1 MDNNP
6 NINECIPYNCLSN
19 PEVEV
24 LGGERIETGYT
35 PIDISLS
42 LTQFL
47 LSEFVPGAGFVLGLV
62 DIIWGIF
69 GPSQWDAFLVQIEQ
83 LINQR
88 IEEFARN
95 QAISR
100 LEGLSNLYQIYA
112 ESFRE
117 WEADPTNPALRE
129 EMRIQFNDM
138 NSALTTAIPL
148 FAVQNYQVP
157 LLSVYVQ
164 AANLHLSVL
173 RDVSVFGQ
181 RWGFD
186 AATINS
192 RYNDLTRLIGNYTD
206 HAVRWYNTGLE
217 RVWGPDSRDWIRY
230 NQFRRELTLTVLDI
244 VSLFPNYDSRTYPI
258 RTVSQLT
265 REIYTNPVLENFDG
279 SFRGSAQG
287 IEGSIRSPHL
297 MDILNSITIYTD
309 AHRGEYYWSGHQIMA
324 SPVGFSGP
332 EFTFPLY
339 GTMGNAAPQQRIV
352 AQLGQGVYRT
362 LSSTLY
368 RRPFNIGINNQQ
380 LSVLDGTEF
389 AYGTSSN
396 LPSAVYRKSGTVDSL
411 DEIPPQ
417 NNNVPPRQGF
427 SHRLSHVSMF
437 RSGFSN
443 SSVSIIRAPMFSW
456 IHRSAEFN
464 NIIPSSQITQIPLT
478 KSTNLGSGTSVVKG
492 PGFTGGDILR
502 RTSPGQIST
511 LRVNI
516 TAPLSQRYRVRI
528 RYASTTNLQFHT
540 SIDGRPINQGNFS
553 ATMSSGSNLQSG
565 SFRTVGFTTPF
576 NFSNGSSVFTLSAHV
591 FNSGNEVYIDRIEF
605 VPAEVTFEAEYDLER
620 AQKAVNELFT
630 SSNQIGLKTD
640 VTDYHIDQVRGPGA
654 MTVMAFQG
662 PGATNFSLLKQAGD
676 VEENPGPAMA
686 SVLNSGRTTI
696 CDAYNVAA
704 HDPFSFQH
712 KSLDTVQKE
721 WTEWKKNNHSLYLD
735 PIVGTVA
742 SFLLKKVG
750 SLVGK
755 RILSELRNLIF
766 PSGSTNLMQ
775 DILRETEKFL
785 NQRLNTDTL
794 ARVNAELTGLQANV
808 EEFNRQV
815 DNFLNPNRNAVP
827 LSITSSVNTMQQLF
841 LNRLPQF
848 QMQGYQLL
856 LLPLFAQAAN
866 LHLSFI
872 RDVILN
878 ADEWGISAA
887 TLRTY
892 RDYLKNYTRDYSNYC
907 INTYQSAFKGLNT
920 RLHDMLEFRT
930 YMFLNVFEYVSIWS
944 LFKYQSLLVSSGA
957 NLYASGSGPQ
967 QTQSFTSQ
975 DWPFLY
981 SLFQVNSNYVL
992 NGFSGARLSNTFPN
1006 IVGLPG
1012 STTTHA
1018 LLAARVNYSGGI
1030 SSGDI
1035 GASPFNQN
1043 FNCSTFLPPLL
1054 TPFVRSWLDSGSD
1067 REGVATVT
1075 NWQTE
1080 SFETTLGLR
1089 SGAFTARGNSNYFP
1103 DYFIRNISGV
1113 PLVVR
1118 NEDLR
1123 RPLHYN
1129 EIRNIASPSGTPG
1142 GARAYMVSV
1151 HNRKNN
1157 IHAVHENGSMIHL
1170 APNDY
1175 TGFTISPIHATQ
1187 VNNQTR
1193 TFISEKFGNQGDSL
1207 RFEQNNTTARYTLRG
1222 NGNSYNLY
1230 LRVSSIGNSTIRV
1243 TINGRVY
1250 TATNVNTTT
1259 NNDGVNDNGARFS
1272 DINIG
1277 NVVASSNSD
1286 VPLDINVTLNSGTQF
1301 DLMNIMLVPTNISP
1315 LY

>member
-206 HAVRWYNTGLE
+206 HRVRWYNTGLE

-380 LSVLDGTEF
+380 LSGPDGGRICLWNLLKFGQPPYTEK
-389 AYGTSSN
+389 AE
-396 LPSAVYRKSGTVDSL
+396 PVDSP

-427 SHRLSHVSMF
+427 SHRCLAYVSMF
-437 RSGFSN
+437 YSGFSN
-443 SSVSIIRAPMFSW
+443 SSVSVIRAPNDSSW
-456 IHRSAEFN
+456 TYCSAEFGDV
-464 NIIPSSQITQIPLT
+464 IPSSQITQIPLT
-478 KSTNLGSGTSVVKG
+478 KLQSWLWNSVVKG
-492 PGFTGGDILR
+492 LGFTGGDILEEL
-502 RTSPGQIST
+502 TGQIST

-640 VTDYHIDQVRGPGA
+640 VTDYHIDQVSNLVECLSDEFCLDEKKELSEKVKHAKRLSDERNLLQDPNFRGINRQLDRGWRGNTDITIQGGHDVFKENYVTLLGTFDECYPTYLYQKIDESKLKAYTRYQLRGYIEDSQDLEIYLIRYNAKHETVNVPGTGSLWPLSA
-654 MTVMAFQG
+654 PSPIGKCAHHSHH
-662 PGATNFSLLKQAGD
+662 FSLDIDVGCTDLNEDLGVWVIFKIKTQDGHARLGNLEFLEEKPLVGEALARVKRAEKKWRDKREKLEWETNIVYKEAKESVDALFVNSQYDRLQADTNIAMIHAADKRVHSIREAYLPELSVIPGVNAAIFEELEGRIFTAFSLYDARNVIKNGDFNNGLSCWNVKGHVD
-676 VEENPGPAMA
+676 VEEQNNHR
-686 SVLNSGRTTI
+686 SVLVVPEWEAEVSQEVRVCPGRG
-696 CDAYNVAA
+696 Y
-704 HDPFSFQH
+704 
-712 KSLDTVQKE
+712 
-721 WTEWKKNNHSLYLD
+721 
-735 PIVGTVA
+735 
-742 SFLLKKVG
+742 
-750 SLVGK
+750 
-755 RILSELRNLIF
+755 
-766 PSGSTNLMQ
+766 
-775 DILRETEKFL
+775 ILRVTAYKEGYGEGCVTIHEIE
-785 NQRLNTDTL
+785 NNTD
-794 ARVNAELTGLQANV
+794 ELKFSNCV
-808 EEFNRQV
+808 EEEV
-815 DNFLNPNRNAVP
+815 YPNN
-827 LSITSSVNTMQQLF
+827 
-841 LNRLPQF
+841 
-848 QMQGYQLL
+848 
-856 LLPLFAQAAN
+856 
-866 LHLSFI
+866 
-872 RDVILN
+872 
-878 ADEWGISAA
+878 
-887 TLRTY
+887 
-892 RDYLKNYTRDYSNYC
+892 
-907 INTYQSAFKGLNT
+907 
-920 RLHDMLEFRT
+920 
-930 YMFLNVFEYVSIWS
+930 
-944 LFKYQSLLVSSGA
+944 
-957 NLYASGSGPQ
+957 
-967 QTQSFTSQ
+967 
-975 DWPFLY
+975 
-981 SLFQVNSNYVL
+981 
-992 NGFSGARLSNTFPN
+992 
-1006 IVGLPG
+1006 
-1012 STTTHA
+1012 
-1018 LLAARVNYSGGI
+1018 
-1030 SSGDI
+1030 
-1035 GASPFNQN
+1035 
-1043 FNCSTFLPPLL
+1043 
-1054 TPFVRSWLDSGSD
+1054 
-1067 REGVATVT
+1067 TVT
-1075 NWQTE
+1075 C
-1080 SFETTLGLR
+1080 
-1089 SGAFTARGNSNYFP
+1089 
-1103 DYFIRNISGV
+1103 
-1113 PLVVR
+1113 
-1118 NEDLR
+1118 
-1123 RPLHYN
+1123 
-1129 EIRNIASPSGTPG
+1129 
-1142 GARAYMVSV
+1142 
-1151 HNRKNN
+1151 
-1157 IHAVHENGSMIHL
+1157 
-1170 APNDY
+1170 NDY
-1175 TGFTISPIHATQ
+1175 TATQ
-1187 VNNQTR
+1187 EEYEGTYTSRNRGYDGAYESNSSVPADYASAYEEKAYTDGRRDNPCESNRGYGDYTPLPAGYVTKELEYFPETDKVWIEIGETEG
-1193 TFISEKFGNQGDSL
+1193 TFIVDSVEL
-1207 RFEQNNTTARYTLRG
+1207 L
-1222 NGNSYNLY
+1222 
-1230 LRVSSIGNSTIRV
+1230 
-1243 TINGRVY
+1243 
-1250 TATNVNTTT
+1250 
-1259 NNDGVNDNGARFS
+1259 
-1272 DINIG
+1272 
-1277 NVVASSNSD
+1277 
-1286 VPLDINVTLNSGTQF
+1286 
-1301 DLMNIMLVPTNISP
+1301 LMEE
-1315 LY
+1315 

>member
-640 VTDYHIDQVRGPGA
+640 VTDYHIDQVSNLVECLSDEFCLDEKKELSEKVKHAKRLSDERNLLQDPNFRGINRQLDRGWRGSTDITIQGGDDVFKENYVTLLGTFDECYPTYLYQKIDESKLKAYTRYQLRGYIEDSQDLEIYLIRYNAKHETVNVPGTGSLWPLSA
-654 MTVMAFQG
+654 PSPIGKCAHHSHH
-662 PGATNFSLLKQAGD
+662 FSLDIDVGCTDLNEDLGVWVIFKIKTQDGHARLGNLEFLEEKPLVGEALARVKRAEKKWRDKREKLEWETNIVYKEAKESVDALFVNSQYDRLQADTNIAMIHAADKRVHSIREAYLPELSVIPGVNAAIFEELEGRIFTAFSLYDARNVIKNGDFNNGLSCWNVKGHVD
-676 VEENPGPAMA
+676 VEEQNNHR
-686 SVLNSGRTTI
+686 SVLVVPEWEAEVSQEVRVCPGRG
-696 CDAYNVAA
+696 Y
-704 HDPFSFQH
+704 
-712 KSLDTVQKE
+712 
-721 WTEWKKNNHSLYLD
+721 
-735 PIVGTVA
+735 
-742 SFLLKKVG
+742 
-750 SLVGK
+750 
-755 RILSELRNLIF
+755 
-766 PSGSTNLMQ
+766 
-775 DILRETEKFL
+775 ILRVTAYKEGYGEGCVTIHEIE
-785 NQRLNTDTL
+785 NNTD
-794 ARVNAELTGLQANV
+794 ELKFSNCV
-808 EEFNRQV
+808 EEEV
-815 DNFLNPNRNAVP
+815 YPNN
-827 LSITSSVNTMQQLF
+827 
-841 LNRLPQF
+841 
-848 QMQGYQLL
+848 
-856 LLPLFAQAAN
+856 
-866 LHLSFI
+866 
-872 RDVILN
+872 
-878 ADEWGISAA
+878 
-887 TLRTY
+887 
-892 RDYLKNYTRDYSNYC
+892 
-907 INTYQSAFKGLNT
+907 
-920 RLHDMLEFRT
+920 
-930 YMFLNVFEYVSIWS
+930 
-944 LFKYQSLLVSSGA
+944 
-957 NLYASGSGPQ
+957 
-967 QTQSFTSQ
+967 
-975 DWPFLY
+975 
-981 SLFQVNSNYVL
+981 
-992 NGFSGARLSNTFPN
+992 
-1006 IVGLPG
+1006 
-1012 STTTHA
+1012 
-1018 LLAARVNYSGGI
+1018 
-1030 SSGDI
+1030 
-1035 GASPFNQN
+1035 
-1043 FNCSTFLPPLL
+1043 
-1054 TPFVRSWLDSGSD
+1054 
-1067 REGVATVT
+1067 TVT
-1075 NWQTE
+1075 C
-1080 SFETTLGLR
+1080 
-1089 SGAFTARGNSNYFP
+1089 
-1103 DYFIRNISGV
+1103 
-1113 PLVVR
+1113 
-1118 NEDLR
+1118 
-1123 RPLHYN
+1123 
-1129 EIRNIASPSGTPG
+1129 
-1142 GARAYMVSV
+1142 
-1151 HNRKNN
+1151 
-1157 IHAVHENGSMIHL
+1157 
-1170 APNDY
+1170 NDY
-1175 TGFTISPIHATQ
+1175 TATQ
-1187 VNNQTR
+1187 EEYEGT
-1193 TFISEKFGNQGDSL
+1193 
-1207 RFEQNNTTARYTLRG
+1207 YTSRNRG
-1222 NGNSYNLY
+1222 Y
-1230 LRVSSIGNSTIRV
+1230 
-1243 TINGRVY
+1243 
-1250 TATNVNTTT
+1250 
-1259 NNDGVNDNGARFS
+1259 DGAYE
-1272 DINIG
+1272 
-1277 NVVASSNSD
+1277 SNSS
-1286 VPLDINVTLNSGTQF
+1286 VPADYASAYEEKAYTDGRR
-1301 DLMNIMLVPTNISP
+1301 D
-1315 LY
+1315 

>member
-640 VTDYHIDQVRGPGA
+640 VTDYHIDQVSNLVECLSDEFCLDEKKELSEKVKHAKRLSDERNLLQDPNFRGINRQLDRGWRGSTDITIQGGDDVFKENYVTLLGTFDECYPTYLYQKIDESKLKAYTRYQLRGYIEDSQDLEIYLIRYNAKHETVNVPGTGSLWPLSA
-654 MTVMAFQG
+654 PSPIGKCAHHSHH
-662 PGATNFSLLKQAGD
+662 FSLDID
-676 VEENPGPAMA
+676 VG
-686 SVLNSGRTTI
+686 
-696 CDAYNVAA
+696 C
-704 HDPFSFQH
+704 
-712 KSLDTVQKE
+712 
-721 WTEWKKNNHSLYLD
+721 
-735 PIVGTVA
+735 
-742 SFLLKKVG
+742 
-750 SLVGK
+750 
-755 RILSELRNLIF
+755 
-766 PSGSTNLMQ
+766 
-775 DILRETEKFL
+775 
-785 NQRLNTDTL
+785 TDL
-794 ARVNAELTGLQANV
+794 
-808 EEFNRQV
+808 
-815 DNFLNPNRNAVP
+815 
-827 LSITSSVNTMQQLF
+827 
-841 LNRLPQF
+841 
-848 QMQGYQLL
+848 
-856 LLPLFAQAAN
+856 
-866 LHLSFI
+866 
-872 RDVILN
+872 
-878 ADEWGISAA
+878 
-887 TLRTY
+887 
-892 RDYLKNYTRDYSNYC
+892 
-907 INTYQSAFKGLNT
+907 
-920 RLHDMLEFRT
+920 
-930 YMFLNVFEYVSIWS
+930 
-944 LFKYQSLLVSSGA
+944 
-957 NLYASGSGPQ
+957 
-967 QTQSFTSQ
+967 
-975 DWPFLY
+975 
-981 SLFQVNSNYVL
+981 
-992 NGFSGARLSNTFPN
+992 
-1006 IVGLPG
+1006 
-1012 STTTHA
+1012 
-1018 LLAARVNYSGGI
+1018 
-1030 SSGDI
+1030 
-1035 GASPFNQN
+1035 
-1043 FNCSTFLPPLL
+1043 
-1054 TPFVRSWLDSGSD
+1054 
-1067 REGVATVT
+1067 
-1075 NWQTE
+1075 
-1080 SFETTLGLR
+1080 
-1089 SGAFTARGNSNYFP
+1089 
-1103 DYFIRNISGV
+1103 
-1113 PLVVR
+1113 
-1118 NEDLR
+1118 NEDL
-1123 RPLHYN
+1123 
-1129 EIRNIASPSGTPG
+1129 G
-1142 GARAYMVSV
+1142 
-1151 HNRKNN
+1151 
-1157 IHAVHENGSMIHL
+1157 
-1170 APNDY
+1170 
-1175 TGFTISPIHATQ
+1175 
-1187 VNNQTR
+1187 
-1193 TFISEKFGNQGDSL
+1193 
-1207 RFEQNNTTARYTLRG
+1207 
-1222 NGNSYNLY
+1222 
-1230 LRVSSIGNSTIRV
+1230 
-1243 TINGRVY
+1243 
-1250 TATNVNTTT
+1250 
-1259 NNDGVNDNGARFS
+1259 
-1272 DINIG
+1272 
-1277 NVVASSNSD
+1277 
-1286 VPLDINVTLNSGTQF
+1286 
-1301 DLMNIMLVPTNISP
+1301 
-1315 LY
+1315 

>member
-640 VTDYHIDQVRGPGA
+640 VTDYHIDQVSNLVECLSDEFCLDEKKELSEKVKHAKRLSDERNLLQDPNFRGINRQLDRGWRGSTDITIQGGDDVFKENYVTLLGTFDECYPTYLYQKIDESKLKAYTRYQLRGYIEDSQDLEIYLIRYNAKHETVNVPGTGSLWPLSA
-654 MTVMAFQG
+654 PSPIGKCGEPNRCAPQLEWNPDLDCSCRDG
-662 PGATNFSLLKQAGD
+662 EKCAHHSHHFSLDIDVGCTDLNEDLGVWVIFKIKTQDGHARLGNLEFLEEKPLVGEALARVKRAEKKWRDKREKLEWETNIVYKEAKESVDALFVNSQYDRLQADTNIAMIHAADKRVHSIREAYLPELSVIPGVNAAIFEELEGRIFTAFSLYDARNVIKNGDFNNGLSCWNVKGHVD
-676 VEENPGPAMA
+676 VEEQNNHR
-686 SVLNSGRTTI
+686 SVL
-696 CDAYNVAA
+696 VV
-704 HDPFSFQH
+704 P
-712 KSLDTVQKE
+712 E
-721 WTEWKKNNHSLYLD
+721 WE
-735 PIVGTVA
+735 
-742 SFLLKKVG
+742 
-750 SLVGK
+750 
-755 RILSELRNLIF
+755 
-766 PSGSTNLMQ
+766 
-775 DILRETEKFL
+775 
-785 NQRLNTDTL
+785 
-794 ARVNAELTGLQANV
+794 
-808 EEFNRQV
+808 
-815 DNFLNPNRNAVP
+815 
-827 LSITSSVNTMQQLF
+827 
-841 LNRLPQF
+841 
-848 QMQGYQLL
+848 
-856 LLPLFAQAAN
+856 
-866 LHLSFI
+866 
-872 RDVILN
+872 
-878 ADEWGISAA
+878 
-887 TLRTY
+887 
-892 RDYLKNYTRDYSNYC
+892 
-907 INTYQSAFKGLNT
+907 
-920 RLHDMLEFRT
+920 
-930 YMFLNVFEYVSIWS
+930 
-944 LFKYQSLLVSSGA
+944 
-957 NLYASGSGPQ
+957 
-967 QTQSFTSQ
+967 
-975 DWPFLY
+975 
-981 SLFQVNSNYVL
+981 
-992 NGFSGARLSNTFPN
+992 
-1006 IVGLPG
+1006 
-1012 STTTHA
+1012 
-1018 LLAARVNYSGGI
+1018 
-1030 SSGDI
+1030 
-1035 GASPFNQN
+1035 
-1043 FNCSTFLPPLL
+1043 
-1054 TPFVRSWLDSGSD
+1054 
-1067 REGVATVT
+1067 
-1075 NWQTE
+1075 
-1080 SFETTLGLR
+1080 
-1089 SGAFTARGNSNYFP
+1089 
-1103 DYFIRNISGV
+1103 
-1113 PLVVR
+1113 
-1118 NEDLR
+1118 
-1123 RPLHYN
+1123 
-1129 EIRNIASPSGTPG
+1129 
-1142 GARAYMVSV
+1142 
-1151 HNRKNN
+1151 
-1157 IHAVHENGSMIHL
+1157 
-1170 APNDY
+1170 
-1175 TGFTISPIHATQ
+1175 
-1187 VNNQTR
+1187 
-1193 TFISEKFGNQGDSL
+1193 
-1207 RFEQNNTTARYTLRG
+1207 
-1222 NGNSYNLY
+1222 
-1230 LRVSSIGNSTIRV
+1230 
-1243 TINGRVY
+1243 
-1250 TATNVNTTT
+1250 
-1259 NNDGVNDNGARFS
+1259 
-1272 DINIG
+1272 
-1277 NVVASSNSD
+1277 
-1286 VPLDINVTLNSGTQF
+1286 
-1301 DLMNIMLVPTNISP
+1301 
-1315 LY
+1315 